1 MVTFSHVSSLSHWFL
16 LLLLLN
22 LFLPVIFAMPESYSF
37 NCPDGEYQS
46 NDVCCKTCPSG
57 TFVKAPCKIPHTQG
71 QCEKCHP
78 GTFTGK
84 DNGLHDCE
92 LCSTCDK
99 DQNMVADCSATSDRK
114 CECQIGLYYYDPKFP
129 ESCRPCTKC
138 PQGIPVLQEC
148 NSTANTVCSS
158 SVSNLPQWSGLPEWF
173 MEVESPCVAFVSGFQ
188 HHVSLHGWGFAAR
201 MPVPCV

>member
-1 MVTFSHVSSLSHWFL
+1 MVAFSRVSSLSHWFL

-99 DQNMVADCSATSDRK
+99 G
-114 CECQIGLYYYDPKFP
+114 EYYLMLQ
-129 ESCRPCTKC
+129 PCHLHLLS
-138 PQGIPVLQEC
+138 IE
-148 NSTANTVCSS
+148 
-158 SVSNLPQWSGLPEWF
+158 
-173 MEVESPCVAFVSGFQ
+173 METG
-188 HHVSLHGWGFAAR
+188 
-201 MPVPCV
+201 

>member
-1 MVTFSHVSSLSHWFL
+1 MVAFSRVSSLSHWFL

-99 DQNMVADCSATSDRK
+99 DQEMVADCSVTSDRK
-114 CECQIGLYYYDPKFP
+114 CQCQTGLYYYDPKFP
-129 ESCRPCTKC
+129 ESCRPCTK
-138 PQGIPVLQEC
+138 G
-148 NSTANTVCSS
+148 TVC
-158 SVSNLPQWSGLPEWF
+158 LILWQMTLFGGD
-173 MEVESPCVAFVSGFQ
+173 FVVWVVQDFLLEISM
-188 HHVSLHGWGFAAR
+188 AN
-201 MPVPCV
+201 VP